1 VAAESDD
8 RADLVKEFFAPTSI
22 AVVGASPRPASVAH
36 RITRSLVRG
45 GYPGELTFVTGRHTQ
60 IDGKPCVPSVRD
72 LTEPAGL
79 AIVCVPA
86 AEVAATLRDLA
97 IVGVRGAMVVGSG
110 FAEAGPE
117 GRVREDELRATV
129 AATGMTVLG
138 PNCMGFMNCL
148 DDVTASFASVVAD
161 GPLRKGT
168 SAIISQSGGVAG
180 IAALRAAR
188 TGMGLSHVIN
198 SGNEAGLTTA
208 DLLRMIVADG
218 RSTGV
223 FVYAEQMH
231 EGGRLLSAVRDAVA
245 ADVPVIVLHG
255 GSEPAGAVSAGS
267 HTGAIA
273 VDGRIARELLA
284 DAGAWVVTSPTEGI
298 EALRFTSR
306 PGRSAYRAMAAL
318 PTGTAGLATSGGMA
332 VLSADG
338 LSRTGGRMAGFAPHT
353 RERIAAILPDF
364 ATVTNPLDITAAIS
378 FQPARVRELMAAVL
392 GDPDVGSV
400 LVCGANPLI
409 ASQRLAEAIAPVLAA
424 SPKLGAVAWF
434 DGDDPVG
441 TPFHQAGVPYFESV
455 NEAAAFLATA
465 RRPHLAAPTTAPA
478 APPTAAST
486 EAALKSALAGHGV
499 DVPTGVTVSASD
511 DLDAAVAGL
520 AGPFAVKGLHPTLV
534 HKVAAKVVETGVDRA
549 GLADS
554 VARIAARMRESGI
567 ERPDLLIERM
577 VPAGPEV
584 FLGLTVDPSFGPVAV
599 FGHGGTGVESGHGHV
614 IRAVPDDPAALGTE
628 LAGLVADGG
637 DALAPAVTAIV
648 RYWLA
653 ELAPRVLDVNPI
665 ILSGGRAWVVDAVAL
680 DEAGA

>member
-1 VAAESDD
+1 MRAEPDD
-8 RADLVKEFFAPTSI
+8 RADLVKEFFSPTSI

-36 RITRSLVRG
+36 RMTRSLVRG
-45 GYPGELTFVTGRHTQ
+45 GYPGELVFVTGRHTQ

-72 LTEPAGL
+72 LPEPAGL

-86 AEVAATLRDLA
+86 ADVAATLRDLA
-97 IVGVRGAMVVGSG
+97 TVGVRHAMVVGSG

-117 GRVREDELRATV
+117 GRVREDELRDTV
-129 AATGMTVLG
+129 VATGMTVLG

-198 SGNEAGLTTA
+198 SGNEVGLTTA

-223 FVYAEQMH
+223 FAYVEQLH

-273 VDGRIARELLA
+273 VDGRIARELLV

-306 PGRSAYRAMAAL
+306 PGRSAHRTMAAL
-318 PTGTAGLATSGGMA
+318 PSGTAGLATSGGMA

-338 LSRTGGRMAGFAPHT
+338 LSRTGGRMADFAPHT

-378 FQPARVRELMAAVL
+378 FQPERVRELMSAVL

-409 ASQRLAEAIAPVLAA
+409 ASQRLAEAIAPVLAE

-465 RRPHLAAPTTAPA
+465 RRPHLAAPTEPE
-478 APPTAAST
+478 APPTAAIT
-486 EAALKSALAGHGV
+486 EAALKSALAAQGV
-499 DVPTGVTVSASD
+499 DVPTGVTVAASD
-511 DLDAAVAGL
+511 DLAAAVAGL

-534 HKVAAKVVETGVDRA
+534 HKVAAKVVETGVDRI

-567 ERPDLLIERM
+567 ERPEVLIERM

-614 IRAVPDDPAALGTE
+614 IRTVPDDPAELGTE

-637 DALAPAVTAIV
+637 DALASAVVAIV

-665 ILSGGRAWVVDAVAL
+665 ILSDGRAWVVDAVAL